1 MQLLEINKENYI
13 GQADPF
19 ILESSGR
26 FYIYTTGEDGVY
38 AYSSDELLS
47 GWKFEGKVFT
57 FPDVSEFWAPSVIEL
72 DGRFYMYCSFE
83 FYGDTPD
90 KGGHRQ
96 TMHVSVADNPLG
108 PFENARQLLH
118 PFSIDSHVVK
128 NESGLFIFYSTNDF
142 DAVRPGTYIAVDRL
156 LDPFTPEGNPHT
168 VVVPTLD
175 EEIYMRDRYKKGTHW
190 HTIEG
195 AFYFREGE
203 WQYVMYSGSCYQNEH
218 YFIGY
223 ARAKTDETD
232 LMPYPL
238 LDEIRRLTQTL
249 NLLPRDVLIQLKN
262 GEFGRQ
268 YGTDYLKASLKKY
281 YRLYCRNQ
289 WKRERFA
296 VGFHIEGDSADPKSF
311 RRFPVLSNQLE
322 AQIAELD
329 TMEQEA

>member
-19 ILESSGR
+19 ILESRGR
-26 FYIYTTGEDGVY
+26 FYIYTTGEDGIY
-38 AYSSDELLS
+38 AYSSDNLFS
-47 GWKFEGKVFT
+47 GWKSEGMVFT
-57 FPDVSEFWAPSVIEL
+57 FPGVKDFWAPSVIEL
-72 DGRFYMYCSFE
+72 DGRYYMYCSFE

-90 KGGHRQ
+90 RGGRRQ
-96 TMHVSVADNPLG
+96 TMHVSVSDNPLG
-108 PFENARQLLH
+108 PFTGAIQLLH

-142 DAVRPGTYIAVDRL
+142 DRERAGTYIVVDKL
-156 LDPFTPEGNPHT
+156 LDPYTVKGEPVT

-175 EEIYMRDRYKKGTHW
+175 EEIYMRDRYAPGRHW

-232 LMPYPL
+232 LTKIRFEKYPDDNTYAPVFSSNEWEEGAGHHSMIKYAGEWYSVYHARNREDDGL
-238 LDEIRRLTQTL
+238 PGDRRNARICRMSVEDGVIRAIR
-249 NLLPRDVLIQLKN
+249 
-262 GEFGRQ
+262 
-268 YGTDYLKASLKKY
+268 KKD
-281 YRLYCRNQ
+281 
-289 WKRERFA
+289 
-296 VGFHIEGDSADPKSF
+296 GI
-311 RRFPVLSNQLE
+311 
-322 AQIAELD
+322 
-329 TMEQEA
+329 